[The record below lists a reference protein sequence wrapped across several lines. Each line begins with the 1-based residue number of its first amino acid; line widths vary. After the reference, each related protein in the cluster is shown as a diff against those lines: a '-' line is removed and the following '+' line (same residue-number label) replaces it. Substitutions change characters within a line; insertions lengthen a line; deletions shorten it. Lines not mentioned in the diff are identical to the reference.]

1 MKAMTN
7 DRQIKG
13 GDLYTRQLKQQVLN
27 APVIICDGLQTPNNF
42 GSILRVADAIGSQG
56 IILLDSQIDLKNK
69 KISKIARSTD
79 SRVSVEQF
87 SIQEFNNIRSRFKNL
102 YALEITSQS
111 SNAFESEISHCDAV
125 ILGHESWGIREEVLS
140 LCDGTF
146 HLPMYG
152 INGSMNISHALA
164 VFLYEWRRQ
173 EKQALLN
180 K

>member
-1 MKAMTN
+1 MTAN
-7 DRQIKG
+7 KQLKG
-13 GDLYTRQLKQQVLN
+13 TDLYTRQLKQQELN
-27 APVIICDGLQTPNNF
+27 APVIVCDGLQTPDNL
-42 GSILRVADAIGSQG
+42 GSILRVADAIGSKG

-69 KISKIARSTD
+69 KISKIARSSDQHISLEPLTL
-79 SRVSVEQF
+79 E
-87 SIQEFNNIRSRFKNL
+87 EFINIRGRFKNL

-111 SNAFESEISHCDAV
+111 SNAFESDISKCDA
-125 ILGHESWGIREEVLS
+125 ILLGHESRGIREETLA
-140 LCDGTF
+140 LCDGAF

-173 EKQALLN
+173 EKLALLN

>member
-1 MKAMTN
+1 MTSDTQLN
-7 DRQIKG
+7 G
-13 GDLYTRQLKQQVLN
+13 NELYQRQLKHKKLN
-27 APVIICDGLQTPNNF
+27 APVIICDGLQTPDNL
-42 GSILRVADAIGSQG
+42 GSILRVADAIGSKG

-69 KISKIARSTD
+69 KITKLARSAD
-79 SRVSVEQF
+79 KQIPLEQLSFEDF
-87 SIQEFNNIRSRFKNL
+87 SNNYKHFKNL

-111 SNAFESEISHCDAV
+111 ANAFESNILPCDAV
-125 ILGHESWGIREEVLS
+125 LLGHESRGIREEALA

-152 INGSMNISHALA
+152 LNGSMNISHALA

-173 EKQALLN
+173 ENQQPLN

>member
-1 MKAMTN
+1 MTVN
-7 DRQIKG
+7 KQLKG
-13 GDLYTRQLKQQVLN
+13 IDLYTRQLNQQALN
-27 APVIICDGLQTPNNF
+27 APVIVCDGLQTPDNL
-42 GSILRVADAIGSQG
+42 GSILRVADAIGSKG

-69 KISKIARSTD
+69 KISKLARSSDQHISLTQL
-79 SRVSVEQF
+79 SFE
-87 SIQEFNNIRSRFKNL
+87 EFIKLRDRFKNL

-111 SNAFESEISHCDAV
+111 SNAFESDISNCDA
-125 ILGHESWGIREEVLS
+125 ILLGHESKGIREQTLA
-140 LCDGTF
+140 LCNGTF

-173 EKQALLN
+173 EKQVLLN

>member
-1 MKAMTN
+1 MTSDTQLN
-7 DRQIKG
+7 G
-13 GDLYTRQLKQQVLN
+13 NELYQRQLKQKKLN
-27 APVIICDGLQTPNNF
+27 APVIICDGLQTPDNL
-42 GSILRVADAIGSQG
+42 GSILRVADAIGSKG

-69 KISKIARSTD
+69 KITKLARSAD
-79 SRVSVEQF
+79 RHIPLKQVSFEEF
-87 SIQEFNNIRSRFKNL
+87 SNNRSLFKSL

-111 SNAFESEISHCDAV
+111 SNAFESNILPCDAV
-125 ILGHESWGIREEVLS
+125 LLGHESRGIREEALT

-152 INGSMNISHALA
+152 LNGSMNISHALA

-173 EKQALLN
+173 ESDQTLN